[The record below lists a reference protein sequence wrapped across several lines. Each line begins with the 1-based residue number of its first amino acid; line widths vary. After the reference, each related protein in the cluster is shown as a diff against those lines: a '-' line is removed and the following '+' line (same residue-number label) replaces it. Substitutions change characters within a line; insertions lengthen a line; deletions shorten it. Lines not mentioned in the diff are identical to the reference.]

1 MSGVAGIGYRG
12 LPFEAAG
19 GVMDSG
25 EWFED
30 GVSTPS
36 LQSMSERSD
45 SENQD
50 CDTASNESRERP
62 LNQGVDDVGEARA
75 GFSVQ
80 GWRQAVNAD
89 GGMEWLAAW
98 TGDWEGAR
106 KYYRWANEDLEELA
120 DCWVNLALMYMRR
133 KLGGGLLRQV
143 MAEQGLGKAWT
154 RAKVARGKMH
164 RMLDGVLCME
174 HRIARLQM
182 AAHWWV
188 GGQAALH
195 RKGAR
200 SWFTQTECEVGVRH
214 RGAKSDTERSKQKKE
229 KQNEVQAQ
237 VQVQVQ
243 VAARS
248 KQKGQKQG
256 QGQAQGRA
264 EAQAQATVLVQ
275 EQVELFWNCAE
286 VQAAVQA
293 QAQVKGHTLARTRV
307 ADRHGGQLGQ
317 EQAQVKAEAL
327 VVALAQGQADAE
339 AQTAGQAQA
348 QEDAAWERTLGQVL
362 ALASG
367 WWGGGTTDAEQGTR
381 VQKQGHGGRTHEQRQ
396 EQVQGRTEAQVAVL
410 AQGQADA
417 EAQSAERAQLETKW
431 RAWEKRNEVQAQ
443 AQVQVHMAARR
454 KQKGSGYEQTQRTE
468 EQAQVTTRVHECHG
482 GRTHGG
488 AQAQA
493 RAQETIRVC
502 QGCHGGRTHGQ
513 GQEQV
518 QGRTE
523 AQVAVLAQ
531 GQAVAEAQ
539 TAGQAQVEAHTR
551 AWARVAEGNGGLT
564 QGQVQARRIQEIR
577 GRAQAKAGA
586 VAQVQGG
593 LTHGM
598 PLARAQVERLDASA
612 FIAQVEEAGNKRWRD
627 MMAAHDKELSEMTKA
642 ETEFFEMDHE
652 ELDWNLRTDWNFTKL
667 KTKTNGKKKVTTK
680 KKEWRNPQSGVTRD
694 PGKPV

>member
-62 LNQGVDDVGEARA
+62 LNQGVDDVGEAPA

-286 VQAAVQA
+286 AQAAVQA

-410 AQGQADA
+410 AQGQA
-417 EAQSAERAQLETKW
+417 
-431 RAWEKRNEVQAQ
+431 
-443 AQVQVHMAARR
+443 
-454 KQKGSGYEQTQRTE
+454 
-468 EQAQVTTRVHECHG
+468 
-482 GRTHGG
+482 
-488 AQAQA
+488 
-493 RAQETIRVC
+493 
-502 QGCHGGRTHGQ
+502 
-513 GQEQV
+513 
-518 QGRTE
+518 
-523 AQVAVLAQ
+523 
-531 GQAVAEAQ
+531 VAEAQ

-577 GRAQAKAGA
+577 GRAQVKAGA

-667 KTKTNGKKKVTTK
+667 KTKTNGKKKVTKK

>member
-50 CDTASNESRERP
+50 CDTGSNESRERP

-188 GGQAALH
+188 GGQAAVH

-243 VAARS
+243 LAARS
-248 KQKGQKQG
+248 KQK
-256 QGQAQGRA
+256 
-264 EAQAQATVLVQ
+264 
-275 EQVELFWNCAE
+275 
-286 VQAAVQA
+286 
-293 QAQVKGHTLARTRV
+293 
-307 ADRHGGQLGQ
+307 
-317 EQAQVKAEAL
+317 
-327 VVALAQGQADAE
+327 
-339 AQTAGQAQA
+339 
-348 QEDAAWERTLGQVL
+348 
-362 ALASG
+362 
-367 WWGGGTTDAEQGTR
+367 
-381 VQKQGHGGRTHEQRQ
+381 
-396 EQVQGRTEAQVAVL
+396 
-410 AQGQADA
+410 
-417 EAQSAERAQLETKW
+417 
-431 RAWEKRNEVQAQ
+431 
-443 AQVQVHMAARR
+443 
-454 KQKGSGYEQTQRTE
+454 
-468 EQAQVTTRVHECHG
+468 
-482 GRTHGG
+482 
-488 AQAQA
+488 
-493 RAQETIRVC
+493 
-502 QGCHGGRTHGQ
+502 
-513 GQEQV
+513 
-518 QGRTE
+518 
-523 AQVAVLAQ
+523 
-531 GQAVAEAQ
+531 
-539 TAGQAQVEAHTR
+539 
-551 AWARVAEGNGGLT
+551 
-564 QGQVQARRIQEIR
+564 
-577 GRAQAKAGA
+577 
-586 VAQVQGG
+586 
-593 LTHGM
+593 
-598 PLARAQVERLDASA
+598 
-612 FIAQVEEAGNKRWRD
+612 
-627 MMAAHDKELSEMTKA
+627 
-642 ETEFFEMDHE
+642 
-652 ELDWNLRTDWNFTKL
+652 
-667 KTKTNGKKKVTTK
+667 
-680 KKEWRNPQSGVTRD
+680 
-694 PGKPV
+694 